1 MKEEQIA
8 ALDFDWDEFTPAEQA
23 AYALARKLT
32 LEPYRIADADID
44 HLRKHYTDL
53 QILEMIVS
61 ISGNNSTNRWKEGVG
76 SPQSKEGGSFAKKR
90 DGGKSKDAAQSKDA
104 TPKEPLPKDAPAV
117 LKSFL
122 TPTPDK
128 YKNSIT
134 KVAPLQ
140 LDPKTGAP
148 TQQTI
153 CVRPPLE
160 SRAEVDAA
168 LAACQKRTPRLPL
181 VDDAEARK
189 ILPEEWPQGA
199 LPQWVRLLANF
210 PVEGKSRITGFRSAE
225 IKGDLTPL
233 MKAQLSWI
241 IARQDRTWYAL
252 GLAKQRLKELG
263 WSDEQTYQL
272 DGSWERFTPGERAL
286 FKVARNLAAS
296 PIVLTDDDV
305 NQAVKLVGP
314 RDVVQ
319 TISYTTNCA
328 SFNRITEAAGLRLEE

>member
-8 ALDFDWDEFTPAEQA
+8 ALDFDWGEFTPAQQA

-32 LEPYRIADADID
+32 YEPHRLADVDFD
-44 HLRKHYTDL
+44 GLRKHYTDL
-53 QILEMIVS
+53 QILEMVIS

-76 SPQSKEGGSFAKKR
+76 SAQSKEGGSFARKT
-90 DGGKSKDAAQSKDA
+90 KDPAKAKNGA
-104 TPKEPLPKDAPAV
+104 KEPLPKDAPAV
-117 LKSFL
+117 LKTFL
-122 TPTPDK
+122 TPTPEK

-140 LDPKTGAP
+140 IDEKTGSP
-148 TQQTI
+148 TRQTV
-153 CVRPPLE
+153 CVRSPLE
-160 SRAEVDAA
+160 ARAQVEAA

-181 VDDAEARK
+181 VDVVEARK
-189 ILPEEWPQGA
+189 ILPEDWPQGP

-225 IKGDLTPL
+225 NKGDLTPV
-233 MKAQLSWI
+233 MKAQLSWV
-241 IARQDRTWYAL
+241 IARQDRAWYAA
-252 GLAKQRLKELG
+252 GHAKQRLKELG
-263 WSDEQTYQL
+263 WSDEQVYQL
-272 DGSWERFTPGERAL
+272 DGSWASFTPAERAL

-319 TISYTTNCA
+319 TISYTTSCS
-328 SFNRITEAAGLRLEE
+328 SFNRITEAAGLRLEK